1 MKKFLAVILAVT
13 MLLSMCLT
21 GCGNSVENGETPKDD
36 GGVIVIRA
44 AFAESEVED
53 YASLPIWDE
62 IEEKFGVR
70 FEVEEM
76 SSEKI
81 ALMFTSGDFVDV
93 LFNCSS
99 IDAKV
104 QLAANS
110 GDVVE
115 LTDELLAEYAP
126 TWKTF
131 FDENPEY
138 YNAAKYDGDRL
149 LSLPYVRTLEADR
162 GIRDVWWINKTWL
175 DELNLKMPETLDDF
189 INVLRAFRDNAGTG
203 SIPQNVMPW
212 YFSFNSMIGGQFDFL
227 NTFGMEIYDSTYMAL
242 DGEGNVINY
251 ATDPRMKTAISTL
264 ASMYKEGL
272 IAKEGFTESALQY
285 TERVNNVTETPYI
298 GVFTAY
304 WAANE
309 DYVPMTLFQSVEGV
323 EPVIRCQPLGVTR
336 NRMVLFSE
344 CEHPEKVLEIMD
356 WIAQE
361 KTAMYNDFGLE
372 GEGWDYDETTDTYTV
387 HKVESGV
394 TVAPTNSWPGLL
406 DDRFAGRVIYDE
418 DHAWAKRLEAIE
430 LYGDNIMDV
439 SHIIPPMYMSSSAM
453 KQAEDYKVNVFSK
466 YVAPL
471 MKKWIQG
478 DADVNADWDEY
489 VSQLNAL
496 GLKEYIAI
504 YQEAYDNISQ

>member
-1 MKKFLAVILAVT
+1 MKRVFAIILVMIMAMSILA
-13 MLLSMCLT
+13 
-21 GCGNSVENGETPKDD
+21 GCNPGTTEPTSGGDD
-36 GGVIVIRA
+36 DVIVIRA
-44 AFAESEVED
+44 AFLESEVED
-53 YASLPIWDE
+53 YADLAVWDI

-76 SSEKI
+76 STEKMS
-81 ALMFTSGDFVDV
+81 LMFTSGDFVDV
-93 LFNCSS
+93 LFGAQN
-99 IDAKV
+99 IDSKI

-115 LTDELLAEYAP
+115 LTDELLEQYAP
-126 TWKTF
+126 TWKKF
-131 FDENPEY
+131 FDENPEF

-149 LSLPYVRTLEADR
+149 YSLPYVRTLEADR

-227 NTFGMEIYDSTYMAL
+227 GTYGLEVYDSTYMAL
-242 DGEGNVINY
+242 DDEGNVINY
-251 ATDPRMKTAISTL
+251 ATDVRLKSAVQTL
-264 ASMYKEGL
+264 ASMYAEGL
-272 IAKEGFTESALQY
+272 IAPEGFTETALQY
-285 TERVNNVTETPYI
+285 TERVNTVQETPYI

-323 EPVIRCQPLGVTR
+323 EPVIRCQPLGVIR

-344 CEHPEKVLEIMD
+344 CDYPEKVLEVME
-356 WIAQE
+356 WLAQE
-361 KTAMYNDFGLE
+361 DTAMFNDFGAE
-372 GEGWDYDETTDTYTV
+372 GEGWDYDEASDTYTV
-387 HKVESGV
+387 HKVENGV
-394 TVAPTNSWPGLL
+394 TVAPTNAWPGLL
-406 DDRFAGRVIYDE
+406 NDRFSGRIEFDD

-439 SHIIPPMYMSSSAM
+439 DHIIPPMYMSTSAT
-453 KQAEDYKVNVFSK
+453 KKAEDYKLNIFSR

-478 DADVNADWDEY
+478 QANVTADWDEY

-496 GLKEYIAI
+496 GLQDYINI
-504 YQEAYDNISQ
+504 YQEAYDNISE

>member
-1 MKKFLAVILAVT
+1 MKKILSVILALT
-13 MLLSMCLT
+13 MLMSVVLT
-21 GCGNSVENGETPKDD
+21 GCDSGESKDD
-36 GGVIVIRA
+36 VIVIRA
-44 AFAESEVED
+44 GFAESEVED

-76 SSEKI
+76 SVEKI

-115 LTDELLAEYAP
+115 LTDELLSQHAP
-126 TWKTF
+126 TWKKF
-131 FDENPEY
+131 FDENPEF

-162 GIRDVWWINKTWL
+162 GVRDVWWINQTWL
-175 DELNLKMPETLDDF
+175 DELNLKMPTTLDEF

-227 NTFGMEIYDSTYMAL
+227 NTFGMEVYDSTYMAL
-242 DGEGNVINY
+242 DDEGNVINY
-251 ATDPRMKTAISTL
+251 ATDPRMKSAISTL
-264 ASMYKEGL
+264 ASMYKEDL
-272 IAKEGFTESALQY
+272 IAKESFTENALQY
-285 TERVNNVTETPYI
+285 TERVNNVTDTPYI

-304 WAANE
+304 WAANDE
-309 DYVPMTLFQSVEGV
+309 YVPMTLFQSVEGT

-361 KTAMYNDFGLE
+361 KNAMYNDFGRE
-372 GEGWDYDETTDTYTV
+372 GEGWDYDEATDTYTV
-387 HKVESGV
+387 HKVEDGEAV
-394 TVAPTNSWPGLL
+394 TPTNSWPGLL
-406 DDRFAGRVIYDE
+406 DDRFKGRVEYDE

-439 SHIIPPMYMSSSAM
+439 NHIIPPMYMSSNAI
-453 KQAEDYKVNVFSK
+453 KKADDYKVNIFSK

-471 MKKWIQG
+471 MRKWIQG
-478 DADVNADWDEY
+478 EADIAADWDEY

-496 GLKEYIAI
+496 GLKDYIAI
-504 YQEAYDNISQ
+504 YQDAYNNISK